1 MSQAIPVSPAQTQP
15 APVIAVIEPLERET
29 IRRVAWRLLPL
40 LIVGYFCNYLDRV
53 NVGFA
58 GLTMNKALGLSSAAF
73 GFGAGVFFVGY
84 LLGEVPSN
92 LILQKVGA
100 RRWIA
105 RILFSW
111 GIVSGLTAFVWNDW
125 SFYGIRCLLG
135 LAEAGFFPGI
145 LVYLTWWFPSYY
157 RARMVAFFMAAQT
170 ISLIIGPL
178 ISAWLLSLD
187 GAFGLQGWQ
196 LLFLVEALPPVIMS
210 FVFWVYLTD
219 HPCDAAWLRPDQREW
234 LQRRLDSEIA
244 QREAVRRY
252 RVVEALLNPRIWMF
266 AVVYFGYSSANI
278 VVAFFLPQMVR
289 ALGASIQMTGFV
301 SSVPFVFGLA
311 AMLFFG
317 LRSDYSGN
325 RVVFAASAVLV
336 TGAGLATCSLVGSE
350 HTVILMVALIL
361 GIMGVQSFGPLFWP
375 IPSAMLSGFAAAG
388 GIALINS
395 MGNTSGLVAPW
406 VFGLIKDATGGSD
419 HVALLVI
426 SAAPVVSAV
435 VLMVLGHDRRLER
448 IPSHA

>member
-1 MSQAIPVSPAQTQP
+1 MSETISLRPEEPP
-15 APVIAVIEPLERET
+15 PPPVIAVIEPLERET
-29 IRRVAWRLLPL
+29 IRRVAWRLVPL

-58 GLTMNKALGLSSAAF
+58 GLTMNKALGLSAAAF

-84 LLGEVPSN
+84 LVGEVPSN

-111 GIVSGLTAFVWNDW
+111 GVVSGLTAFAWNDW

-145 LVYLTWWFPSYY
+145 LIYLTWWFPSYY

-170 ISLIIGPL
+170 ISLILGPL
-178 ISAWLLSLD
+178 ISAWLLTMD
-187 GAFGLQGWQ
+187 GTFGLQGWQ
-196 LLFLVEALPPVIMS
+196 LLFVVEALPPILLS
-210 FVFWVYLTD
+210 FVFWAYLTD
-219 HPCDAAWLRPDQREW
+219 RPRDAAWLRPDQREW
-234 LQRRLDSEIA
+234 LQSRLDSETA
-244 QREAVRRY
+244 QREAIRRY
-252 RVVEALLNPRIWMF
+252 TAVEALLNPRVWLF

-301 SSVPFVFGLA
+301 SAVPFVFGLA
-311 AMLFFG
+311 AMLFFS
-317 LRSDYSGN
+317 LRSDHSGN
-325 RVVFAASAVLV
+325 RVAFAASSLLV
-336 TGAGLATCSLVGSE
+336 TAAGLATCSLVGSE
-350 HTVILMVALIL
+350 HTVVLMVALIL

-375 IPSAMLSGFAAAG
+375 IPSAILSGFAAAG
-388 GIALINS
+388 GVALINS

-426 SAAPVVSAV
+426 SAAPLISAV

-448 IPSHA
+448 IPKTA